1 MPHPSRRAA
10 LALLAAGTAAGFTR
24 APALSEPAPDGRVG
38 SSLVLSGGGARGAYE
53 AGVIEG
59 LVQGAGVRD
68 GEKLP
73 GIDLVIGTS
82 IGALNGWF
90 VATAQYSA
98 LRRAWQDISA
108 SNLFRLKRQYAGL
121 DNPNTFFASRIFES
135 LSMLANLNRS
145 MAGIFDSEP
154 LKGWLRANVDP
165 SYSPVVPFVFNAA
178 DICNM
183 RAAYFYVRDDG
194 IDEQELKSV
203 MCSIEAV
210 SGLPATAQPAG
221 QMLHDALYASIALP
235 LLLDPIDLVVGGEHG
250 LFVDGGSCDNSAID
264 FARVSSRRV
273 NVILT
278 DPASVQFKPTN
289 AVMAGLGSFNLL
301 QRRALDASLRSAHFE
316 TAGKRLFA
324 AAATNGEQRAYLD
337 SVFDVELAV
346 LRPAAE
352 LETGYGGFHDADKL
366 RAAYDL
372 GRGDARAGWS
382 PYSPPQT

>member
-10 LALLAAGTAAGFTR
+10 LAFLAAGAALGLTR
-24 APALSEPAPDGRVG
+24 VPASSEPAQDGRVG

-59 LVQGAGVRD
+59 LVRAAGVHD

-73 GIDLVIGTS
+73 DVDLVIGTS

-98 LRRAWQDISA
+98 LRRAWENISA
-108 SNLFRLKRQYAGL
+108 SNLFRLKRQYSAL
-121 DNPNTFFASRIFES
+121 DNPNTFFASRMFES

-154 LKGWLRANVDP
+154 LKGWLRASVDTNHP
-165 SYSPVVPFVFNAA
+165 PVVPFVFNAA

-183 RAAYFYVRDDG
+183 RAAYFYVRADG

-210 SGLPATAQPAG
+210 SGLPAIAQPAG
-221 QMLHDALYASIALP
+221 RMLHDALYASIALP
-235 LLLDPIDLVVGGEHG
+235 LLLDPIELVVGGQRG

-273 NVILT
+273 HVVLT
-278 DPASVQFKPTN
+278 DPVSLQFNPTN

-316 TAGKRLFA
+316 TAGKRLFE

-346 LRPAAE
+346 LRPAAD
-352 LETGYGGFHDADKL
+352 LETGYGGFHDAGKL

-372 GRGDARAGWS
+372 GLGDAQAGWS